1 MEAASVSTDR
11 RTDKERVVHIRNG
24 VLLGHQKEGNNAI
37 CSNMGGPRDCH
48 TSEVRQK
55 EKGKYRMRS
64 VTSVI
69 TT

>member
-1 MEAASVSTDR
+1 MDKQIASVYTQWST
-11 RTDKERVVHIRNG
+11 T
-24 VLLGHQKEGNNAI
+24 GHQKEGNNAI

-48 TSEVRQK
+48 TSEIRQK